1 MGIKYFCD
9 KCGKEIKESDFITI
23 KIDMGIHKI
32 EEKFYHFMDD
42 KKTFMCEK
50 CQEEFVVKFKK
61 FKEIFNIV

>member
-9 KCGKEIKESDFITI
+9 KCGKEIKKSDFITI

-32 EEKFYHFMDD
+32 EEKFCHLMDD
-42 KKTFMCEK
+42 KKTFMCEE
-50 CQEEFVVKFKK
+50 CQKEFIVKFKE